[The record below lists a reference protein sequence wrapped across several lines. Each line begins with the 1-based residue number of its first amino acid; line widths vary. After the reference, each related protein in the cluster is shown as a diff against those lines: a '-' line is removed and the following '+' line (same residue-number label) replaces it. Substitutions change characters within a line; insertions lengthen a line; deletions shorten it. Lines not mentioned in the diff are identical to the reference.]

1 MNDSTKMTG
10 MKGRI
15 TRLSIQGFRSLAHVD
30 SLELPQMAL
39 LIGANGAGKSN
50 FIKFI
55 EMLGW
60 MLKGKQLQG
69 YIERSGWADNLLYM
83 GAKKTDKIRAS
94 VTIETP
100 KGLNEYEFVMGHL
113 PAANTLMLIEERY
126 RYSNSAKGTMA
137 NWYEMD
143 SGTKEAQLPL
153 AIKEAPTASARTTAK
168 TVTHLLRQCSAYQFH
183 DTSPNAPIKQP
194 WMVSDHARL
203 LSHGGN
209 LAPVLLNFYNEN
221 PRAYNTIVE
230 RIQRVLPAFD
240 DFVLEPTGPEGRQTV
255 ALRWRGKYGDKTFG
269 ADSTSDGSLR
279 LFCLVT
285 LLSSPEDRLP
295 DVIFLDEP
303 ELGLHPFA
311 IQLVAA
317 MMRSVSTYRQII
329 ASTQSVTL
337 ANEFEWY
344 NLVVVDQNQGAST
357 FRRLKE
363 EEVSAWLEDYRAGD
377 LWEKNLL
384 GGTPE

>member
-1 MNDSTKMTG
+1 MNDSSKKTG

-39 LIGANGAGKSN
+39 LIGTNGAGKSN
-50 FIKFI
+50 LIKFV
-55 EMLGW
+55 EMLGV
-60 MLKGKQLQG
+60 MLKGKKLQQYVDFEG
-69 YIERSGWADNLLYM
+69 GADNLLFM
-83 GAKKTDKIRAS
+83 GAKRTNQISAS
-94 VTIETP
+94 LCIETS
-100 KGLNEYEFVMGHL
+100 KGLNEYEFVLGYV
-113 PAANTLMLIEERY
+113 PANNSLFFIEERY
-126 RYSNSAKGTMA
+126 RYTDPKKGGEA
-137 NWYEMD
+137 PWIRLD
-143 SGTKEAQLPL
+143 SGAKEAQLPL
-153 AIKEAPTASARTTAK
+153 ALNDAKTESARTTAR
-168 TVTHLLRQCSAYQFH
+168 TVTHLLRQCTAYQFH
-183 DTSPNAPIKQP
+183 DTATDSGFYHDWPTTE
-194 WMVSDHARL
+194 HARL
-203 LSHGGN
+203 RSDGGN

-221 PRAYNTIVE
+221 PRVYNTIVE

-240 DFVLEPTGPEGRQTV
+240 DFVLEPTGPEGKQSV
-255 ALRWRGKYGDKTFG
+255 ALRWRGKYGDKTFD

-337 ANEFEWY
+337 ANEFEWH
-344 NLVVVDQNQGAST
+344 NLVVVDQEKGAST